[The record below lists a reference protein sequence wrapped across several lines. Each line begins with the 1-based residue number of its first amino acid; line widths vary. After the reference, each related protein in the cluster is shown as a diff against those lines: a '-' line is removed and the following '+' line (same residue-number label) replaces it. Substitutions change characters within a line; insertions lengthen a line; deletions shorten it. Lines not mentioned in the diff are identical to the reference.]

1 MIKKK
6 IIINGVL
13 TTKSG
18 LSIGGTKDDIGIN
31 TQDNPVIKNPL
42 TNQPY
47 IPGSS
52 IKGKMRSMFEAAG
65 LNKGELMTIKK
76 DPRTG
81 KEYEDWHPCMCGRT
95 DCAVCKLFGA
105 HMNTNA
111 KSGSPRLLFR
121 DAYMTDEFD
130 KLSDVIEIKT
140 ETSIDRKSGT
150 AKTGTLR
157 TKERIAAGVNF
168 DYEIVILVH
177 DSDNAA
183 ELLSLVENGLRMI
196 EATGLGSKVTSG
208 YGSVDFNIGADT
220 YSVKES
226 NFVEV

>member
-52 IKGKMRSMFEAAG
+52 IKGKMRSLMELSGMA
-65 LNKGELMTIKK
+65 KGT
-76 DPRTG
+76 TF
-81 KEYEDWHPCMCGRT
+81 PCSCG
-95 DCAVCKLFGA
+95 DSSCKVCKMFGSFA
-105 HMNTNA
+105 SKGT
-111 KSGSPRLLFR
+111 SRVLFR
-121 DAYMTDEFD
+121 DAYLSSDFD
-130 KLSDVIEIKT
+130 GLSNVIEIKT
-140 ETSIDRKSGT
+140 ETAVDRITGK
-150 AKTGTLR
+150 AKNGTLR
-157 TKERIAAGVNF
+157 TKERVAAGVNF

-177 DSDNAA
+177 DNDNAA